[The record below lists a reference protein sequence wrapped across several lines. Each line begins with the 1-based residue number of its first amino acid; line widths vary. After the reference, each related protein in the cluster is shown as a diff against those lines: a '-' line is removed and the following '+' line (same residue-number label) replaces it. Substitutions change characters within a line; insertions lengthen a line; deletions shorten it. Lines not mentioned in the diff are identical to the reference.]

1 MRSTLLSD
9 EEINALLYSGTVG
22 NIPLNA
28 APVDADELGQ
38 ASRYSISKFYFPLDP
53 ITINLADLDGDRFAE
68 VGITFQIREQKS
80 ADDIEKILPFL
91 RSAILV
97 SLSEKKSE
105 DLLSRNGKQKLVADI
120 FSEVEKVFVMKSDT
134 PLKDEVKPSKLESI
148 HQKNHPTNPVL
159 EVLFSSLIV
168 E

>member
-22 NIPLNA
+22 NIQFNDT
-28 APVDADELGQ
+28 PVDVDDLGR
-38 ASRYSISKFYFPLDP
+38 ASRYSLSKFYFPLDP
-53 ITINLADLDGDRFAE
+53 ITINLADLGGDRFAE

-105 DLLSRNGKQKLVADI
+105 DLLSRNGKQQLVADI
-120 FSEVEKVFVMKSDT
+120 FSEVEKVFVMKSET

-148 HQKNHPTNPVL
+148 HHKNLPKNPVL

-168 E
+168 Q